1 MGIHG
6 LTKLISDKA
15 PGAIKE
21 HKMDSYFGRKIA
33 VDASMSIYQFLI
45 AVRHGEQ
52 GQLTNESGEVT
63 SHLTGMLYRTI
74 RMMEAGIKPVFVFD
88 GKAPTL
94 KSGELAKRKERKE
107 QAEAELTR
115 LQESGEASAEDIQ
128 RQEKRLVRASREQ
141 SDEVKKLLTLMGL
154 PVIDAPCEAEAT
166 CAKLAAAGLVFGT
179 GTEDADALTF
189 GTPLLIKNLNAT
201 EAQKKPIV
209 EINLERALQGLEL
222 TMAQFVDLCIL
233 MGCDYS
239 DTIKG
244 VGPVKGLELIKQHK
258 DMEGVLAAI
267 AKTKYEVPE
276 AFPYQEARQLF
287 VNPEV
292 VDTSTVELKWSEPDV
307 EGLLQYLV
315 QEKQFD
321 EGRVRKAIER
331 LQKCKGKNSQN
342 RLESFFGPVTIKP
355 AEKKHAPDPKG
366 KGKPGKPG
374 KSIAK
379 KGKK

>member
-15 PGAIKE
+15 PAAIKE
-21 HKMDSYFGRKIA
+21 NKMESYFGRKVA
-33 VDASMSIYQFLI
+33 VDASMSIYHFLI
-45 AVRHGEQ
+45 AVRQGDQ
-52 GQLTNESGEVT
+52 GQLTNEAGEVT

-94 KSGELAKRKERKE
+94 KSGQLAKRKER
-107 QAEAELTR
+107 QQAAEAELTK
-115 LQESGEASAEDIQ
+115 LQEEGGTAEDIE
-128 RQEKRLVRASREQ
+128 RQQKRTVRASREQ
-141 SDEVKKLLTLMGL
+141 SEEVKKLLTLMGL
-154 PVIDAPCEAEAT
+154 PIVDAPCEAEAT

-189 GTPLLIKNLNAT
+189 GTPLLIKNLNAS

-244 VGPVKGLELIKQHK
+244 IGPINALKLIKEYR
-258 DMEGVLAAI
+258 DIEGVVAHIQKSGKHQL
-267 AKTKYEVPE
+267 PE
-276 AFPYQEARQLF
+276 PFPYEEARALF
-287 VNPEV
+287 VTPLV
-292 VDTSTVELKWSEPDV
+292 ADPATVELKWSEPDT

-321 EGRVRKAIER
+321 EGRVKKAIER

-342 RLESFFGPVTIKP
+342 RLESFFGPVTVKP
-355 AEKKHAPDPKG
+355 AEKRHAPDPKG
-366 KGKPGKPG
+366 KGKPGKGPPS
-374 KSIAK
+374 KKAK
-379 KGKK
+379 K

>member
-141 SDEVKKLLTLMGL
+141 SEEVKKLLTLMGL